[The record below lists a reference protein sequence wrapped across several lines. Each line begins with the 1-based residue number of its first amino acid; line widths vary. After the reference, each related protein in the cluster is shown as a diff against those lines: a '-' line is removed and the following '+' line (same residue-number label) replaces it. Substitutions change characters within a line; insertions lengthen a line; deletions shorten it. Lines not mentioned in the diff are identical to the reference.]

1 MNAWSLRFCVLCL
14 TALMLGCQPA
24 KPPPTPLPTKEKT
37 IDKVKDDVDKSMK
50 QVQDKIDAED
60 PQKKGY

>member
-1 MNAWSLRFCVLCL
+1 LVAAILRTLLDGFDARLS
-14 TALMLGCQPA
+14 AR
-24 KPPPTPLPTKEKT
+24 
-37 IDKVKDDVDKSMK
+37 KVKDDVDKSMK

>member
-1 MNAWSLRFCVLCL
+1 MNTHLVRLCVVLI
-14 TALMLGCQPA
+14 AVFSVGCQPA

-37 IDKVKDDVDKSMK
+37 IDKVKDDVEKSMK
-50 QVQDKIDAED
+50 QVQEKIDAED